1 MLRIGITGG
10 IGSGKS
16 TIAKVFE
23 TLGVPVYYA
32 DEAAKWLMEN
42 NDALKESIQ
51 QHFGEKVYVDG
62 KLNRALLASLVFSQ
76 PEQLAALNHLV
87 HPATMADAA
96 RWMQQQT
103 APYVLKEAALL
114 FESGS
119 SADLDYVI
127 GVTAPEALRIKRAM
141 QRDGVTRD
149 EVLKRM
155 RNQIEEHIKM
165 RLCDFVIQNDE
176 QSLVVPK
183 VIALHEQILSLAK
196 THPAA

>member
-42 NDALKESIQ
+42 DAALKASIE
-51 QHFGEKVYVDG
+51 QHFGTDVYTDG
-62 KLNRALLASLVFSQ
+62 KLNRSVLASLVFSQ

-87 HPATMADAA
+87 HPATMTDAA

-103 APYVLKEAALL
+103 TPYVLKEAALL

-127 GVTAPEALRIKRAM
+127 GITAPEALRIKRVM

-155 RNQIEEHIKM
+155 RNQIEDVIKM